1 MRWGPPPRLPP
12 PGRGQQAGPGPRA
25 VCRGSRDLRASS
37 RGRTRANS
45 RGRVRAPRGGRAP
58 APRWP
63 RRCRTSRSGR
73 RPGSPLSPR
82 LGVRC
87 SRGSKA
93 QVEAGTQAH
102 DTGAASGP
110 RRPGRCPPRQERSLP
125 GAQGEGPRPGR
136 GGGWAR
142 VPGNA
147 RLPLHVPTLKQLQAG
162 QARRAS
168 GSPPCASAPSADA
181 LPSPVPGRAGPARQP
196 ARGSSAAISRAKAPP
211 TGHTRRRGDPP
222 RSPPSRGRGPAPA
235 QPDRRRPRRWAWE
248 KRAQPKPAPV
258 RSHLVCVAKVSAS
271 PASPTPLSDP
281 PLALWAEAGGDK
293 GATSTPQK
301 RNHACF

>member
-45 RGRVRAPRGGRAP
+45 RGRVRAPRGGRAS

-181 LPSPVPGRAGPARQP
+181 LPSPVPGRAGPARPP
-196 ARGSSAAISRAKAPP
+196 AGAA
-211 TGHTRRRGDPP
+211 RRL
-222 RSPPSRGRGPAPA
+222 AE
-235 QPDRRRPRRWAWE
+235 RRRPLPATRGGAATLPGPLRPAGAAPPRPSPTAGAPGAGRG
-248 KRAQPKPAPV
+248 KRERNPNPPQSALT
-258 RSHLVCVAKVSAS
+258 SSAS
-271 PASPTPLSDP
+271 
-281 PLALWAEAGGDK
+281 
-293 GATSTPQK
+293 
-301 RNHACF
+301 RR